1 VHFGSILIR
10 PIPNNRKVPT
20 VKEVSSYGPLDL
32 IAKGSWDHALFTTYS
47 LSLSFYETQLHKLGL
62 ARNGCRDIRIVA
74 DADGYQLSLSERQ
87 SHRVGNEYRLT
98 PATLPN
104 GVFHPKF
111 IWLAGKQIDLVLLGS
126 GNLTFGGFGKNVEC
140 LDLFRSDRHQATFGE
155 LQGLLKAWSARAD
168 LRFSE
173 QGWLD
178 FWIERATRVA
188 AGSQTTE
195 PTSPKLLHS
204 TDEPIGAQLA
214 KYLANRAKVIEIRSL
229 SPFYD
234 SNGDGIITFAELIG
248 APKLSIGL
256 LPGRD
261 ESSTFPFSRNRPTS
275 VEIQAARFSA
285 PEDGRILHA
294 KVIEIHLADGT
305 SLLLTGS
312 VNATR
317 KSLLTADNIET
328 ALLRHAPTA
337 NDSSFGWAPT
347 ETPAAFKTSRFTKAG
362 LGTRVIVS
370 GRLTPEGLLKGRLLS
385 TADPQ
390 GTWDATLQRID
401 GTLIDLSITVDSEGE
416 FSDSVDQLE
425 LFRDAAGLQLHVSRD
440 QRSGSG
446 WVSVEGLLLA
456 ARRGFLSPASLM
468 KLLGTDPDESDVTE
482 LLRYLANS
490 AQRHLP
496 AFASPVQRRSEG
508 GGGQTEVAPGIT
520 KSEVPIGLLLLG
532 ESLESP
538 GSPESKDQAEETMLN
553 TFMHRIRAN
562 LLRMRRNEEG
572 AQELDEITDDKA
584 AEREQKER
592 ERTRKHLVVSLSDFQ
607 DKLQKLVT
615 ELPPGVER
623 CAALC
628 MWLEVAFPLLLK
640 RLDEP
645 DEAESFLKRWLS
657 LAISGQRHSNSTDV
671 LTGHILSSLLV
682 VAATVIERENGSPS
696 AGRALGRLH
705 EQMES
710 FCEVASPGDLCA
722 LLGLL
727 IPEEAP
733 LAAGLLKSLP
743 GAPALAETLAALLGT
758 PTPRQQLRAIRDAS
772 SSKVLNVA
780 ELPIL
785 SLPAGQQLRNQC
797 ASGRHPEI
805 KDLAPGREN
814 CPHCYLKIPSA
825 ALHEIRRDR
834 LGTCRSCNKYVLA
847 SL

>member
-1 VHFGSILIR
+1 MPPS
-10 PIPNNRKVPT
+10 
-20 VKEVSSYGPLDL
+20 KETPSYSPLDL
-32 IAKGSWDHALFTTYS
+32 ITKGSWDHALFTTYS

-98 PATLPN
+98 PAALPN

-126 GNLTFGGFGKNVEC
+126 GNLTFGGFGRNVEC
-140 LDLFRSDRHQATFGE
+140 LDQFRSDRHQATFGE
-155 LQGLLKAWSARAD
+155 MRGLLKAWSARAD

-173 QGWLD
+173 QNWLD
-178 FWIERATRVA
+178 FWIDRATRIS
-188 AGSQTTE
+188 AGSQASE
-195 PTSPKLLHS
+195 PTFPKLLHS
-204 TDEPIGAQLA
+204 TDEPIGVQLA
-214 KYLANRAKVIEIRSL
+214 KYLADRGQVTEVRSL

-234 SNGDGIITFAELIG
+234 PDGDGIITFAELIG

-261 ESSTFPFSRNRPTS
+261 ESSTFPFTRNRPTS
-275 VEIQAARFSA
+275 VEIQAARFPA

-328 ALLRHAPTA
+328 ALLRHATA
-337 NDSSFGWAPT
+337 ADDSPFGWAPA
-347 ETPAAFKTSRFTKAG
+347 EIPAAFKTSKFTKAG

-385 TADPQ
+385 TSDPQ

-401 GTLIDLSITVDSEGE
+401 GTFTNLSITVDSEGE
-416 FSDSVDQLE
+416 FSDSVEQLE
-425 LFRDAAGLQLHVSRD
+425 LFQDAAGLQLHVSKD

-456 ARRGFLSPASLM
+456 ARRGFLSPATLM
-468 KLLGTDPDESDVTE
+468 KLLGTDPDESDEAE

-490 AQRHLP
+490 AHRHLP
-496 AFASPVQRRSEG
+496 AFASPIQRRSERG
-508 GGGQTEVAPGIT
+508 GRKTDVDQGVTR
-520 KSEVPIGLLLLG
+520 SEVPIGTLLLG
-532 ESLESP
+532 ESSESP
-538 GSPESKDQAEETMLN
+538 DSPDAKDRAEETMLN
-553 TFMHRIRAN
+553 IFMHRIRAN
-562 LLRMRRNEEG
+562 LLRPRLNEEDV
-572 AQELDEITDDKA
+572 QELDEIADDKA
-584 AEREQKER
+584 AERQQKER
-592 ERTRKHLVVSLSDFQ
+592 ERTRKHLVVSLRDFQ
-607 DKLQKLVT
+607 DKLQQLVT
-615 ELPPGVER
+615 ELPSGDER
-623 CAALC
+623 SAALC

-645 DEAESFLKRWLS
+645 DEAESFLRRWLS

-671 LTGHILSSLLV
+671 LSGHILSSLLV
-682 VAATVIERENGSPS
+682 VAATVIEREDGSPS

-710 FCEVASPGDLCA
+710 FCEDAPPGELCE
-722 LLGLL
+722 LLGILL
-727 IPEEAP
+727 PEEAP
-733 LAAGLLKSLP
+733 LTAGLLKSLP
-743 GAPALAETLAALLGT
+743 GAPALSEALAAVLGT
-758 PTPRQQLRAIRDAS
+758 PTPRQQLRAIREAS
-772 SSKVLNVA
+772 SSDVLKVA

-834 LGTCRSCNKYVLA
+834 LGICRSCHKYLLA